1 MMVSHNSAHCLYEFK
16 VYIFISNDKISVSIW
31 CRCNA
36 AQNSVVS
43 TYIREF
49 IQRNV
54 RLLAIIDVDEIN
66 QWNGSKNGG
75 LYKWSIISINWIQSS
90 KLYCRFCFLLNI
102 FLVCVINCLNWMSK
116 WTLPFDW
123 HLKLFSEI
131 ICIHMCSFFYLSEQ
145 QVSENLKKKIM
156 FRLLIGFTTW

>member
-1 MMVSHNSAHCLYEFK
+1 MHRQPQLSNKRWWFLTIQRIVCMSSKSTFYFK
-16 VYIFISNDKISVSIW
+16 RQISVSIR
-31 CRCNA
+31 CHCNA
-36 AQNSVVS
+36 ARNSVVS

-49 IQRNV
+49 VQRNV
-54 RLLAIIDVDEIN
+54 RLFAIIDVDEIN

-102 FLVCVINCLNWMSK
+102 FLVGVINCLNWMSK

-123 HLKLFSEI
+123 HLKLFSE
-131 ICIHMCSFFYLSEQ
+131 
-145 QVSENLKKKIM
+145 
-156 FRLLIGFTTW
+156 